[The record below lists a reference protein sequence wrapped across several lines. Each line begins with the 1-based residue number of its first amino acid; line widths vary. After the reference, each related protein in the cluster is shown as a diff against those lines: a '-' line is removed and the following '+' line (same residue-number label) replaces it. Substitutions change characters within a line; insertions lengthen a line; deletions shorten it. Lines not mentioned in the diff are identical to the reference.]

1 MTDYKEIK
9 GKTILNISSDL
20 DNAEGEGQIWFNT
33 SGNDF
38 KTIVGLGSWSTGGNL
53 NEARRTP
60 GGAGNGTQTAA
71 SIFGG
76 TAPPSPN
83 YIDKQEYYDGSS
95 WTEVAD
101 INTARY
107 EPKCGAGTQTSS
119 LMAGGIG
126 PGGSRI
132 TNSEEWNGSAW
143 AEGNDINTNSAAGAG
158 VGTQTA
164 ALGIGGSDYP
174 TLEDSVESYDGTS
187 WTEIADINNGR
198 YYVKGNGTQTAALI
212 SGGASFSPAPDGTH
226 WDKTETWNGTA
237 WTEGASMN
245 TTRAYDVAAFGIS
258 TSAIHAGGGNGS
270 GNQTASEEWN
280 GTAWAEGNDLVT
292 AIRYT
297 VGAGTSSS
305 SGLQASGLESNDSN
319 TSQEWSYSTLST
331 GAWASGGNL
340 PNPASSHTAFGT
352 QTAGVHAGG
361 ELSGGANAEAFHYDG
376 SSWTAGGNLATP
388 RNLSSGYGT
397 QTAGG
402 IIGGDVAPG
411 IQDVHETYD
420 GSSWTEAGDIN
431 TGRSN
436 AAGASSGTT
445 TAALYA
451 AGNTGPWSAT
461 NASEEYNGTSWAE
474 GDNLNTARLDVAG
487 AGTQTAGLAISGNT
501 ASPDALKTEV
511 ESYDGTSWTEVGD
524 VNTAV
529 DRFGS
534 MAGGTQDIAIK
545 VSGRD
550 GTGDPNPRTVNV
562 EQWDG
567 TSWAE
572 VANVS
577 TGRYHGAVG
586 SGPSAAS
593 AFLSGGTP
601 PTTNATEEWTLARN
615 VKTITD

>member
-1 MTDYKEIK
+1 MAEYREIK
-9 GKTILNISSDL
+9 GFKIPSVASDL
-20 DNAEGEGQIWFNT
+20 SSAANEGQIWYNT
-33 SGNDF
+33 DAGDF
-38 KTIVGLGSWSTGGNL
+38 KTIVGIGSWSTGGNL

-60 GGAGNGTQTAA
+60 GGTGNGTQTAA
-71 SIFGG
+71 AIFGG

-95 WTEVAD
+95 WTEVGD
-101 INTARY
+101 LNSARY

-126 PGGSRI
+126 SPGERI
-132 TNSEEWNGSAW
+132 ANSEEWDGSSW
-143 AEGNDINTNSAAGAG
+143 TEGNNINTNAAAGASA
-158 VGTQTA
+158 GTQTA
-164 ALGIGGSDYP
+164 ALGIAGSNYP
-174 TLEDSVESYDGTS
+174 TLEDAVESYDGTS
-187 WTEIADINNGR
+187 WTETTDINSAR

-212 SGGASFSPAPDGTH
+212 SGGASYSPVPDGTH
-226 WDKTETWNGTA
+226 YDKTETWNGTA
-237 WTEGASMN
+237 WTEGAALN
-245 TTRAYDVAAFGIS
+245 TARAYDVAAFGTS
-258 TSAIHAGGGNGS
+258 TSAIHAGGDAGS
-270 GNQTASEEWN
+270 GNLAVSEEWN

-292 AIRYT
+292 ALRYT
-297 VGAGTSSS
+297 VGAGSSS

-319 TSQEWSYSTLST
+319 KSQEWSYSTLAT

-340 PNPASSHTAFGT
+340 PNPASTHTAFGT

-388 RNLSSGYGT
+388 RNLLSGYGT

-402 IIGGDVAPG
+402 VIGGDVAPG
-411 IQDVHETYD
+411 LQDVHETYD
-420 GSSWTEAGDIN
+420 GSSWSETNDLN
-431 TGRSN
+431 TARSN

-451 AGNTGPWSAT
+451 GGNTGSAT
-461 NASEEYNGTSWAE
+461 NASEEWNGTAWAE

-501 ASPDALKTEV
+501 GSPEALKTEV
-511 ESYDGTSWTEVGD
+511 ESYDGSSWTEVGD

-550 GTGDPNPRTVNV
+550 GTGDPNPKTVNV

-601 PTTNATEEWTLARN
+601 PATNATEEWTLLRN
-615 VKTITD
+615 VKTISD